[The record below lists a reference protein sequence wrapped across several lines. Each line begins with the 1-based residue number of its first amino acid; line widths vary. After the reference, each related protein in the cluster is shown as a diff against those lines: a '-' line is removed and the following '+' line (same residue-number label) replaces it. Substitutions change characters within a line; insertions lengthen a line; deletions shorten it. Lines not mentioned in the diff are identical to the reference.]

1 MDVVTALMVKPGEQP
16 CIVPLLDDSDYLNAA
31 VSIGAT
37 LMCTAAVLPIEK
49 DVVAIYAWDGVV
61 NGLRGNRKVGKRIIA
76 GTFYVVRIVNGEL
89 RSLTEE
95 EIARFSYLFRKIQQ
109 YDDDEVIDSWFDGLW
124 LAD

>member
-1 MDVVTALMVKPGEQP
+1 MSTALMVKQGEQP
-16 CIVPLLDDSDYLNAA
+16 YVVPLVDDGDYLNAV

-37 LMCTAAVLPIEK
+37 VMCTAAVLPIEK
-49 DVVAIYAWDGVV
+49 DIVAIYAWDGVMA
-61 NGLRGNRKVGKRIIA
+61 GLRGNRKVGKRIVA
-76 GTFYVVRIVNGEL
+76 GTFYVVRIANGEL

-95 EIARFSYLFRKIQQ
+95 EIASFSYRFRKIQQ

>member
-1 MDVVTALMVKPGEQP
+1 MVTALMVKPGEQP
-16 CIVPLLDDSDYLNAA
+16 CIVSLLDDSDYLNAA

-49 DVVAIYAWDGVV
+49 DVVAIYTWDGVV

-95 EIARFSYLFRKIQQ
+95 EIARFSYRFRKIQQ

>member
-1 MDVVTALMVKPGEQP
+1 MVTALMVKPGEQP
-16 CIVPLLDDSDYLNAA
+16 CVVSLVDDGDYLNAA

-49 DVVAIYAWDGVV
+49 NVVAIYAWDGVMA
-61 NGLRGNRKVGKRIIA
+61 GLRGNRKVGKRIIA
-76 GTFYVVRIVNGEL
+76 GTFYIVRIVGEEL

-95 EIARFSYLFRKIQQ
+95 EIARFSYRFRMIREYSDTQ
-109 YDDDEVIDSWFDGLW
+109 VMDSWFDGLW

>member
-1 MDVVTALMVKPGEQP
+1 MVTALMVKPGEQP

-49 DVVAIYAWDGVV
+49 DVVAIYAWDGVMA
-61 NGLRGNRKVGKRIIA
+61 GLRGNRKVGKRIIA

-89 RSLTEE
+89 RSLSEE
-95 EIARFSYLFRKIQQ
+95 EIASFSYRFRKIRQ
-109 YDDDEVIDSWFDGLW
+109 YDDDEVIDSWFDDLW